1 MKRNEEQLLKLYV
14 NIRENEQLNWKK
26 RGLLINPKI
35 LIFNSFAA
43 LKYQPK
49 DVLRAPKIHN
59 MMHRDKCPAVK
70 QGKKKKLNVPVRT
83 EKEPI
88 FGRSAGWVEFAIK
101 KLCFWGLTVL
111 FCLCVDDRGGL
122 VLWSLNHTYVGCVMV
137 SVQYIL
143 VKMLELW
150 NRGCN

>member
-1 MKRNEEQLLKLYV
+1 MKRNEEQTLKLYV

-35 LIFNSFAA
+35 LILNSFAG

-49 DVLRAPKIHN
+49 NVLRAPKIHN
-59 MMHRDKCPAVK
+59 IMHLDKCPAGK

-101 KLCFWGLTVL
+101 NFAFEAWRFFFVFVLMIGEGL
-111 FCLCVDDRGGL
+111 FCEV
-122 VLWSLNHTYVGCVMV
+122 
-137 SVQYIL
+137 
-143 VKMLELW
+143 
-150 NRGCN
+150 